1 MQYLFWFYLIL
12 SFKVINGDLSI
23 EDVRGRE
30 YSAKHV
36 FTLLI
41 RALVDRFKEAF
52 KRQNLSDIRD
62 GDIKWVLTVPAIWSD
77 TAKKFMRHCA
87 RDVSI

>member
-1 MQYLFWFYLIL
+1 M
-12 SFKVINGDLSI
+12 SI
-23 EDVRGRE
+23 EDVRGTE

-36 FTLLI
+36 FTLSI
-41 RALVDRFKEAF
+41 RALVDDFKKAF
-52 KRQNLSDIRD
+52 KKQNLSDIKD

-77 TAKKFMRHCA
+77 TAKKFMRRCA